1 MTDTKL
7 MTGNQADVIIIGAG
21 PSGIFCAYELI
32 KEKPD
37 LKILMIEKGRPIEKR
52 VCPKR
57 TTKVCVGCK
66 PCSITTGFAG
76 AGAFSDGKLSLSPD
90 VGGNLPEI
98 LGYDKAK
105 ELIQESD
112 NIYLKFGADTNV
124 YGVDKQKELREI
136 RRKAIGANLKLIE
149 CPIRHLG
156 TEEGY
161 KIYTRLQH
169 HLEKQGVQM
178 IFNTMVDN
186 ILIEGDTAKGVVT
199 DHGDTFYAKEIIAAI
214 GREGSDWFSH
224 ICGEHGIETE
234 VGTVDIGVRV
244 EVRDEVMEF
253 LNKNLYE
260 AKLVYYTPTF
270 DDKVRTFCTNPSG
283 EVATE
288 YYENGL
294 AVVNG
299 HAYKSQEYKTN
310 NTNFALLVSKNFTK
324 PFKTPIEY
332 GKHIAQ
338 LSNMLCDGKILVQT
352 FGDFQRG
359 RRTTEERLC
368 RNNLIP
374 TLKDA
379 VPGDLSLVLPHRIM
393 VDIKEM
399 ILALDKV
406 TPGIAS
412 DETLLYG
419 VEVKFYSNKVVVN
432 KDFETSIHGLRAIG
446 DGASVTR
453 GLQQASA
460 NGISVA
466 RSILTTLQ

>member
-1 MTDTKL
+1 MSDY
-7 MTGNQADVIIIGAG
+7 DVIIIGAG

-32 KEKPD
+32 HAKPE
-37 LKILMIEKGRPIEKR
+37 LQVLLIEKGRRIEDR
-52 VCPKR
+52 TCPKR
-57 TTKVCVGCK
+57 KTKVCVGCQ

-90 VGGNLPEI
+90 VGGTLPEI
-98 LGYDKAK
+98 LGYEAASK
-105 ELIQESD
+105 LIHESD
-112 NIYLKFGADTNV
+112 EIYLKFGADTNI
-124 YGVDKQKELREI
+124 YGVDKEKEIREI

-161 KIYTRLQH
+161 KIYAKLQA
-169 HLEKQGVQM
+169 HLLERGVEM
-178 IFNTMVDN
+178 KFGTMVDQ
-186 ILIEGDTAKGVVT
+186 LIIEDGAAKGVIT
-199 DHGDTFYAKEIIAAI
+199 DKGEQFFAKEIVSAV
-214 GREGSDWFSH
+214 GREGADWFAH
-224 ICGEHGIETE
+224 ICKQIGVETE
-234 VGTVDIGVRV
+234 VGTVDIGVRI
-244 EVRDEVMEF
+244 EVRDEIMEL

-260 AKLVYYTPTF
+260 AKLVYHTPTF

-288 YYENGL
+288 YYDNGL

-299 HAYKSQEYKTN
+299 HAYKSKDMKTN

-332 GKHIAQ
+332 GKRVAQ
-338 LSNMLCDGKILVQT
+338 LSNMLCDGKIMVQT
-352 FGDFQRG
+352 YGDFKRG

-379 VPGDLSLVLPHRIM
+379 VPGDLSLVFPHRIM
-393 VDIKEM
+393 VDIEEM
-399 ILALDKV
+399 MEALDKV

-412 DETLLYG
+412 DETLMYG

-432 KDFETSIHGLRAIG
+432 RDFETSIRGLRAIG

-460 NGISVA
+460 NGLSVA
-466 RSILTTLQ
+466 RSILAAM